1 MARALYRNP
10 GVLFLDEVASVLDA
24 EAESEINKVLD
35 ALRGPVTIALIA
47 HRLSTVLS
55 TDKVIYLDNG
65 RVVVEG
71 IFAALQKKVPD
82 FKNAVRLMG
91 LETQLCYL
99 E

>member
-1 MARALYRNP
+1 LARALYRNP
-10 GVLFLDEVASVLDA
+10 WVLFLDEVASVLDA
-24 EAESEINKVLD
+24 EAESEINKVSD
-35 ALRGPVTIALIA
+35 ALGGPVTIALYA

-65 RVVVEG
+65 RVVVGG

-91 LETQLCYL
+91 LETRPCYL